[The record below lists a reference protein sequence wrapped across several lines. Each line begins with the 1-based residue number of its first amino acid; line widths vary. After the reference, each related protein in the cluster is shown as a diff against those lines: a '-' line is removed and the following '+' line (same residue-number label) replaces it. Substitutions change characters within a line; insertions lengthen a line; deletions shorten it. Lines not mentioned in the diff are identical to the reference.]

1 MSEIPSL
8 LDLLKAGA
16 HFGHKVS
23 RWHPKM
29 APYIFTSRGQIHL
42 INLEMTQKAIE
53 EAVEF
58 ARGLGKEGKL
68 LLFVGTKKQI
78 QPAIR
83 QAAQECDLPYIEEK
97 WLGGTLTN
105 FQEIH
110 KLVRRY
116 IDLKDKQA
124 RGELAKYTKQEQGK
138 FAQEIEK
145 KEIQIGGLVKLT
157 RLPDVIFIVDLKQEK
172 TALKEAHYKKLP
184 VIAICDTNVDPT
196 NIKHPIPANDDATK
210 TVELIIKLI
219 AEAYKEGKAE
229 KETVVATGAI
239 KTIDIEPSV

>member
-42 INLEMTQKAIE
+42 INLEMTQKAIQ
-53 EAVEF
+53 EAVEY

-83 QAAQECDLPYIEEK
+83 QAAQDCDLPYVDEK

-105 FQEIH
+105 FSEIH

-116 IDLKDKQA
+116 VDLKDKLA

-138 FAQEIEK
+138 FAQEIAK
-145 KEIQIGGLVKLT
+145 KEVQIGGLVKLT
-157 RLPDVIFIVDLKQEK
+157 RLPDAVFIVDLKQEK
-172 TALKEAHYKKLP
+172 TALREAHYKKLP
-184 VIAICDTNVDPT
+184 IIAICDTNVDPT
-196 NIKHPIPANDDATK
+196 NIKYPIPANDDATK
-210 TVELIIKLI
+210 TVELIVKII
-219 AEAYKEGKAE
+219 AEAYKEGKAM
-229 KETVVATGAI
+229 KEEPAI
-239 KTIDIEPSV
+239 KSETPAVEDTKLS